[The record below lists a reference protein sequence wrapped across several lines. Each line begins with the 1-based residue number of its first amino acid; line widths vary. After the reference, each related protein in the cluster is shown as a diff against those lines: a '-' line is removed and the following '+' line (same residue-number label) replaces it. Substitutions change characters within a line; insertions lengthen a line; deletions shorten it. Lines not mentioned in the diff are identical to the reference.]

1 MHFYLDSANLKEIE
15 KAISLK
21 YVEGI
26 TTNPSLLR
34 RERIWEN
41 FESIEEFYSTLM
53 NVCDGKI
60 FAQVPSSYI
69 PDFLRKIKGM
79 DTSRLVVKVPSV
91 PAGLKIASELKEK
104 GYKIC
109 ATAVYT
115 SSQAL
120 MWDSLG
126 VDYIAIY
133 IDRMKKRGFNIS
145 ENVTSI
151 LKALENGKTKV
162 LAASVKDVKELTIVM
177 NSKIEY
183 MTLNYK
189 MIEDITKCAF
199 SIEDT
204 EIFDNDFEV
213 VKGHFYKDAN
223 R

>member
-1 MHFYLDSANLKEIE
+1 MRFYVDSANLKEIE
-15 KAISLK
+15 KAISLR
-21 YVEGI
+21 YVEGV

-34 RERIWEN
+34 RERIWES
-41 FESIEEFYSTLM
+41 FESIEEFYSKLM
-53 NVCDGKI
+53 NVCDGEI
-60 FAQVPSSYI
+60 FAQIPSSYI
-69 PDFLRKIKGM
+69 PEFLRKIKRM
-79 DTSRLVVKVPSV
+79 DTSRFVVKVPSV

-120 MWDSLG
+120 MWDALG

-133 IDRMKKRGFNIS
+133 IDRMKKRGFNVF
-145 ENVTSI
+145 ENVSSI

-162 LAASVKDVKELTIVM
+162 LAASVKDVEELTIVM
-177 NSKIEY
+177 NLKIEH

-189 MIEDITKCAF
+189 MIEDITKCSF

-204 EIFDNDFEV
+204 KIFDNDFEV
-213 VKGHFYKDAN
+213 VKEHFYEDEN